1 MGRNRL
7 AAFSL
12 RIGRCPMMIGGLY
25 MIVERA
31 RLALRLHTVA
41 MERNTV
47 HLNGKSIL
55 IRRTSDKVRRRLR
68 QLVGRPDNTPWVF
81 DARPAK
87 RTTHVDF
94 LFALDYLS
102 PNSKLMRLLHDA
114 MSAYGLSCQL
124 VNNTNVQR
132 MIEDVEAGRLH
143 PHVYLDL
150 SSRPDDPFEKLLYAA
165 HRAGAHTLRNPEHTK
180 WVLKAQSHP
189 ELEKAGLPVPPTVIL
204 NSGEADREL
213 TPKERAMIG
222 DRAVIKPSFG
232 EAAKGCVVDV
242 EPTFENIRQAR
253 DFDPKFDLLIPTK
266 MS

>member
-1 MGRNRL
+1 MGRNHL

-25 MIVERA
+25 RIVERA

-87 RTTHVDF
+87 RTTQVDF

-102 PNSKLMRLLHDA
+102 PNSGLMRLFHEA

-124 VNNTNVQR
+124 VNNTNIEQMIDDVQSGHLR
-132 MIEDVEAGRLH
+132 

-165 HRAGAHTLRNPEHTK
+165 HRAGAHTIRNPDDTK
-180 WVLKAQSHP
+180 WVLKSQSHP
-189 ELEKAGLPVPPTVIL
+189 KLLEAGLPLPPTVIL
-204 NSGEADREL
+204 KNDEPHRQL
-213 TPKERAMIG
+213 TPPERPAT
-222 DRAVIKPSFG
+222 RAP
-232 EAAKGCVVDV
+232 AVVQ
-242 EPTFENIRQAR
+242 PAF
-253 DFDPKFDLLIPTK
+253 
-266 MS
+266 